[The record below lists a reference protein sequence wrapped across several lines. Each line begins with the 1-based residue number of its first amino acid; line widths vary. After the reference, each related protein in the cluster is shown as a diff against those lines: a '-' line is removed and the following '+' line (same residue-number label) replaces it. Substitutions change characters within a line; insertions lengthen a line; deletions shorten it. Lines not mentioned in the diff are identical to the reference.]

1 MYWLIPVGIIG
12 IGALL
17 YSALDNSA
25 GQKRKEWESKY
36 RQVQDDVESHRKNI
50 EAHLARARASYDF
63 YLLTNLH
70 YSSMKVADEAYKL
83 LSSSNEALDAIGDT
97 LQKAKEKIAELKAL
111 RDNASGTKRVE
122 MSQEIDSLYKLRETL
137 FPDKDI
143 LKAQRDNFL
152 AEVKRL
158 NNQTRTLK
166 EAIRDRTGSKGKDWY
181 ERLSARVAEKRR
193 YS

>member
-1 MYWLIPVGIIG
+1 M
-12 IGALL
+12 
-17 YSALDNSA
+17 
-25 GQKRKEWESKY
+25 
-36 RQVQDDVESHRKNI
+36 RQVQ
-50 EAHLARARASYDF
+50 
-63 YLLTNLH
+63 
-70 YSSMKVADEAYKL
+70 
-83 LSSSNEALDAIGDT
+83 
-97 LQKAKEKIAELKAL
+97 
-111 RDNASGTKRVE
+111 
-122 MSQEIDSLYKLRETL
+122 SLYKLRETL

>member
-97 LQKAKEKIAELKAL
+97 LQKAK
-111 RDNASGTKRVE
+111 
-122 MSQEIDSLYKLRETL
+122 
-137 FPDKDI
+137 
-143 LKAQRDNFL
+143 
-152 AEVKRL
+152 
-158 NNQTRTLK
+158 K
-166 EAIRDRTGSKGKDWY
+166 ERMGK
-181 ERLSARVAEKRR
+181 
-193 YS
+193 

>member
-50 EAHLARARASYDF
+50 EAHLARAQASYDF
-63 YLLTNLH
+63 YLLTSLH

-97 LQKAKEKIAELKAL
+97 LQKAKEKIAELKPI
-111 RDNASGTKRVE
+111 RDSASGTKRIE
-122 MSQEIDSLYKLRETL
+122 ISQEIDSLYKLREAL

-193 YS
+193 